1 MESQE
6 SLETSK
12 ELGWIKFS
20 DGDKEAR
27 ADKKKKKKLKDKKEA
42 AATKRMTEK
51 LAKVNATAAAEN
63 KKMEKTME
71 QAKRRALNKE
81 KLTAAKEV
89 RGKKGLFC
97 SPVYMS

>member
-1 MESQE
+1 
-6 SLETSK
+6 
-12 ELGWIKFS
+12 
-20 DGDKEAR
+20 
-27 ADKKKKKKLKDKKEA
+27 
-42 AATKRMTEK
+42 
-51 LAKVNATAAAEN
+51 
-63 KKMEKTME
+63 ME